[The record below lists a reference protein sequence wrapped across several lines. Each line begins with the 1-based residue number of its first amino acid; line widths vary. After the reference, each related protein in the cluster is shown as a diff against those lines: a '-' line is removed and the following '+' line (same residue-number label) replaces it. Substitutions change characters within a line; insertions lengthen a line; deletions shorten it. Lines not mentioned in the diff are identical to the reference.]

1 MYKQSTHNS
10 IDARK
15 MCHSI
20 PRKKKSDLY
29 AQWHSGSVLIHVW
42 QEFRIP
48 FELLVCCVVE
58 SRCKLRYAMSVTKA
72 FEK

>member
-1 MYKQSTHNS
+1 MQEKCVIQSQ
-10 IDARK
+10 
-15 MCHSI
+15 
-20 PRKKKSDLY
+20 KKKSDLY

-58 SRCKLRYAMSVTKA
+58 SRCNLRYAMSVTKA